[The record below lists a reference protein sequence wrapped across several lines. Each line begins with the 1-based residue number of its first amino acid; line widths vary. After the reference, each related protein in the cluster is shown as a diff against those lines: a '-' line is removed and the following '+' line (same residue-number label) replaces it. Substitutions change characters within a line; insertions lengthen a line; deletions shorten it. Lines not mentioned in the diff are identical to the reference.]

1 MAALYIT
8 STESSGKT
16 TLSAG
21 LGRKLIQHGTKVGFM
36 IPVRII
42 EDGKRAGCADAT
54 FYKDAFSLIELEESI
69 CPVRLSR
76 GELSKTLTEEPA
88 KLIQNIKQ
96 AYQKIS
102 SGKDIVIMEGL
113 GNLSDKVSTAACYA
127 VADATGAGVIAVLN
141 YAINSD
147 VAHVVAMNK
156 KTKLLGVVANLVPN
170 SKIENV
176 KKQMGESLGKAGIK
190 LLGVLPEIRGLL
202 GVTVG
207 ELARA
212 LGGDIISS
220 SDKTEELVENVMIG
234 AMTVDSGLTYFNR
247 KENKAVVIRG
257 ERSDMQL
264 AALQT
269 PTKCLIIT
277 SGAKPSPSIMVQA
290 QEKQVP
296 IITVRQDTAAT
307 IDGIEKALAEASFRN
322 PQKLEI
328 FDKVLGNYFDFETFY
343 SLLGLKA

>member
-16 TLSAG
+16 TLGAS

-36 IPVRII
+36 IPVRIV
-42 EDGKRAGCADAT
+42 EDGNQASCADAT
-54 FYKDAFSLIELEESI
+54 FYKDAFSLIEPEESI

-76 GELSKTLTEEPA
+76 GELSKTLSEEPS
-88 KLIQNIKQ
+88 KLTQNIKQ

-113 GNLSDKVSTAACYA
+113 GNVSDKISTAVCYA
-127 VADATGAGVIAVLN
+127 IADAIGAGVIVILN
-141 YAINSD
+141 YDASSA

-156 KTKLLGVVANLVPN
+156 KIKLLGVVANLVPN
-170 SKIENV
+170 SKIEKV
-176 KKQMGESLGKAGIK
+176 KKQMVDSLGKAGIK
-190 LLGVLPEIRGLL
+190 LLGVLPEVRGLL

-207 ELARA
+207 ELAGA

-220 SDKTEELVENVMIG
+220 SDKTEELVENIMVG

-257 ERSDMQL
+257 QRLDMQL

-277 SGAKPSPSIMVQA
+277 NGGKPSPSIVAQA

-296 IITVRQDTAAT
+296 IITVKQDTAAT